1 MLLLSTTFTYV
12 RTKVADLR
20 TREDGVT
27 AVEYALMVA
36 IIALLM
42 VAGFFLLF
50 ENVSTAFTD
59 TGTCVSNAMTATIS
73 AYSTAVTP
81 TSRNCSPPRRARK
94 YARLAERYLC
104 TRTGP
109 LRFPYRSVLSF
120 FEQLEA
126 MPAGGSTGLP
136 RRHDKPC

>member
-50 ENVSTAFTD
+50 ENVSTAFSD
-59 TGTCVSNAMTATIS
+59 TASCVDQPGAA
-73 AYSTAVTP
+73 P
-81 TSRNCSPPRRARK
+81 
-94 YARLAERYLC
+94 
-104 TRTGP
+104 
-109 LRFPYRSVLSF
+109 
-120 FEQLEA
+120 
-126 MPAGGSTGLP
+126 
-136 RRHDKPC
+136 